1 MPQTCTI
8 CNHQD
13 RDAIERAL
21 LSGDPYR
28 HIAARTGT
36 STGSLQR
43 HKDHLPKQLAKTHEA
58 QELVRAGSL
67 MASVQTAHDRSERL
81 YCAAEDI
88 LTRAQDAKDLRTALQ
103 AIRCAVDV
111 MGEARN
117 YLELQ
122 GQITGE
128 LRNDGDDGSPKVI
141 LTIAM
146 PSGPMPPPIGLDRR
160 LDHAPHATV
169 DVTLQSEQLAPGAV
183 VIDVRR

>member
-8 CNHQD
+8 CNHQE

-21 LSGDPYR
+21 LGAEPYR

-36 STGSLQR
+36 STGALQR

-67 MASVQTAHDRSERL
+67 MADVAMGHDRSERL

-88 LTRAQDAKDLRTALQ
+88 LTRAQEAKDLKTALQ

-117 YLELQ
+117 YLELK

-128 LRNDGDDGSPKVI
+128 LRGDSGSPV
-141 LTIAM
+141 TVVIAM
-146 PSGPMPPPIGLDRR
+146 PCAQMPAPEGFGRQF
-160 LDHAPHATV
+160 DHGSNATV

-183 VIDVRR
+183 EVYVRR